1 MAHETVDPATGKR
14 VAAFKG
20 LDESALDRAL
30 GAAAAAAIAWRDVPL
45 AGRRQIMV
53 ALATALRTR
62 REALAGLMTLE
73 MGKLRHE
80 GLAEVDKCAAAAE
93 YCADQAPAW
102 LEDMST
108 NTDAARSYVAWQPL
122 GTVLAVMPWNFPFW
136 QVIRCAVPAL
146 LGGNTVLLKHAS
158 NVPQCARALEDLFL
172 EAGLPAGAFTTLFID
187 NEQVAGVI
195 ADARVHAVALTGSER
210 AGRSVAAAA
219 GRALKKCVLELGGS
233 DPFVVLED
241 ADIDRAAEVAVTAR
255 FQNAGQSCI
264 AAKRFII
271 VDAVH
276 DAFVDAF
283 TKRVAA
289 LELGAGLA
297 PMARVDLRDG
307 LHQQV
312 LDSVAAGATCVVGG
326 SVPERA
332 GAWYPATILTDVS
345 SGMPAAD
352 EELFGPVAAVL
363 RVADEDAALA
373 AAGATPYG
381 LGAAVWTAD
390 TARGE
395 RFARRVP
402 AGMAFVNDMV
412 RSDPRLP
419 FGGVKASGFGRE
431 LTALG
436 MREFLNAK
444 TVWVH

>member
-14 VAAFKG
+14 VASYPE
-20 LDESALDRAL
+20 LDQSALDCAL
-30 GAAAAAAIAWRDVPL
+30 GVAAVAAAEWREVPL
-45 AGRRQIMV
+45 AGRRQVMV
-53 ALATALRTR
+53 ALAGVLRSR
-62 REALAGLMTLE
+62 REVLAGLMTLE
-73 MGKLRHE
+73 MGKLQHE

-93 YCADQAPAW
+93 YCADHAPAW
-102 LEDMST
+102 LEDQST
-108 NTDAARSYVAWQPL
+108 VTDATRSYVAWQPL

-158 NVPQCARALEDLFL
+158 NVPQCARALEEIFL
-172 EAGLPAGAFTTLFID
+172 AAGLPAGAFSTLLID
-187 NEQVAGVI
+187 NDQVADVI

-210 AGRSVAAAA
+210 AGRAVAAAA

-241 ADIDRAAEVAVTAR
+241 ADINRAAEVAVTAR

-264 AAKRFII
+264 AAKRFI
-271 VDAVH
+271 VVEAVH
-276 DAFVDAF
+276 DAFLSAF
-283 TKRVAA
+283 TTRVRA
-289 LELGAGLA
+289 LELGTKLA

-312 LDSVAAGATCVVGG
+312 LDSVAAGATCVLGG

-332 GAWYPATILTDVS
+332 GAWYPATVLTDVR

-363 RVADEDAALA
+363 RVTDEDAALA

-390 TARGE
+390 VVRGE
-395 RFARRVP
+395 RFARLVP
-402 AGMAFVNDMV
+402 AGMTFVNDMV

-419 FGGVKASGFGRE
+419 FGGIKASGFGRE